1 MISRNVI
8 RRAVIGLAVLVASQL
23 VWEHTAVSNC
33 YHRAI
38 AACAQRAYGRALSGG
53 AAPRVAVAGEEF
65 LVSVGGAK
73 RETLHVGALDITG
86 NLCVLLALI
95 VASPVKPRLS
105 VYLRAAL
112 AALILLF
119 VLHVGGLYVIVKTA
133 LAWHAGLTDTHSE
146 SLIAALGPWMYPM
159 VVLLWA
165 PYLLGTRRPLRSQY
179 YVNCHR

>member
-1 MISRNVI
+1 MGSKLV
-8 RRAVIGLAVLVASQL
+8 RRFAIGLAALVVTQ
-23 VWEHTAVSNC
+23 VIWEHTPVSDWYHGAV
-33 YHRAI
+33 
-38 AACAQRAYGRALSGG
+38 AACAQSIYGRAIAGG
-53 AAPRVAVAGEEF
+53 AIPDIHLQEDEF
-65 LVSVGGAK
+65 VVSVGGAK

-133 LAWHAGLTDTHSE
+133 LAWHAGLTENHSE

-165 PYLLGTRRPLRSQY
+165 PYLLATRRPLRS
-179 YVNCHR
+179 